1 MTTKAEKLLEL
12 EEWQEQEELEGRRE
26 FMTTDP
32 IASYRV
38 YVGDKQVGLEY
49 FIGKKEGEMKSS
61 FTLKEARALGMR
73 PDWFPHTRTKDN
85 RIPREVV
92 LDELAAH
99 FNMSEP
105 ELIDRIE
112 ELARLKIPK
121 VRKRIT
127 PKVSKPVAELRE
139 GNTLS
144 ILFIIGIIYASHN
157 ILKRELR
164 Y

>member
-1 MTTKAEKLLEL
+1 MTSKAEKLLEL
-12 EEWQEQEELEGRRE
+12 EEWQEQEDLAGRRE
-26 FMTTDP
+26 FMATDP

-38 YVGDKQVGLEY
+38 MVGQKRVGLEY
-49 FIGKKEGEMKSS
+49 FIGRKEGEFKES

-73 PDWFPHTRTKDN
+73 PDWHPFTRTKDN

-99 FNMSEP
+99 FNMSEQ
-105 ELIDRIE
+105 ELIDHIE
-112 ELARLKIPK
+112 ELGKLKIPA
-121 VRKRIT
+121 VRKRIA
-127 PKVSKPVAELRE
+127 PKVGKPVTELRE

-144 ILFIIGIIYASHN
+144 ILLVIGILYASHK
-157 ILKRELR
+157 ILKTALK